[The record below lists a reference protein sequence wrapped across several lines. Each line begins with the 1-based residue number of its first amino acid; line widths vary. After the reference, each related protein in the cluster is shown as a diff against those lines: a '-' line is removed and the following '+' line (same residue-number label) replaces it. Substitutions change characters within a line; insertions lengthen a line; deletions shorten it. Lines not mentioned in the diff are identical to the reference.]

1 MCAERYILVTEDTR
15 KTDVG
20 RDAETDVAIEDDGME
35 EDGGAVDGES
45 RIGWDVGDGFVD
57 GDHESGTSAG
67 DGTVHNDDDTEE
79 DHHYVVQDWPI
90 GTGNV

>member
-1 MCAERYILVTEDTR
+1 MCAERYILVTEETR

-45 RIGWDVGDGFVD
+45 RIGWNVGDGSAD
-57 GDHESGTSAG
+57 RDHEPGTSAG
-67 DGTVHNDDDTEE
+67 YGTDHNDDDTDE
-79 DHHYVVQDWPI
+79 DHHYVVEDWSLSP
-90 GTGNV
+90 GDV